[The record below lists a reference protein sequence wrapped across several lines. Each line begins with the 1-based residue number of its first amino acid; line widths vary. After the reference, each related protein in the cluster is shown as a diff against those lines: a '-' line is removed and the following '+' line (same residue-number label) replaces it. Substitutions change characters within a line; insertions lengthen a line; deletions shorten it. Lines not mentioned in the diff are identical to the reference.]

1 MFESLFRLRAK
12 TLRGFICKPDLFP
25 ERNGMT
31 MDKRK
36 SAKNRKKKKKRL
48 LPKPEHTKAAF
59 VEWVDGD
66 RPAHLSAALHEPREL
81 RKRRV
86 FVFDESKMGQ
96 QLIKFFRRYHVAT
109 TLMCALLLFVFAWVV
124 LTLPSFG
131 DPAAPTNNMVPAE
144 YLTHGTA
151 ETGAENVVTAMIFT
165 YRGFD
170 TLGESCVLFLALSSV
185 MMLLLRR
192 DMSSVKPKERIA
204 LQKDAAK
211 EPKTRNFIVTV
222 MSRILVPF
230 IFLYG
235 LYVLLGGESSPGGG
249 FSAGAIMSAGMILY
263 RHAVGAEA
271 SERLMNERLFT
282 VIRTVGL
289 CIYAVL
295 FGVYILLQGGEG
307 GALTSHLI
315 MPIDIAV
322 GMVVMCT
329 MYGFYALFTKGEI

>member
-1 MFESLFRLRAK
+1 MKDEPS
-12 TLRGFICKPDLFP
+12 
-25 ERNGMT
+25 
-31 MDKRK
+31 
-36 SAKNRKKKKKRL
+36 SS
-48 LPKPEHTKAAF
+48 AF

-66 RPAHLSAALHEPREL
+66 RTSHLCAVLHEPHEQRREHAL
-81 RKRRV
+81 A
-86 FVFDESKMGQ
+86 FDESKMGR
-96 QLIKFFRRYHVAT
+96 QLITFFRRYHAAT

-124 LTLPSFG
+124 ITLPSFG
-131 DPAAPTNNMVPAE
+131 DPDAPTNNMVPAE

-185 MMLLLRR
+185 MMLLLRH
-192 DMSSVKPKERIA
+192 DMSSVKPKERIELA
-204 LQKDAAK
+204 KAAEK
-211 EPKTRNFIVTV
+211 EPKTRNFIVTQ
-222 MSRILVPF
+222 MSKILAPF

-249 FSAGAIMSAGMILY
+249 FSAGAIMSAGIILY
-263 RHAVGAEA
+263 RHAVGADA
-271 SERLMNERLFT
+271 AERFMNERLF
-282 VIRTVGL
+282 VIIRTVGL

-307 GALTSHLI
+307 SSLTSHLI